1 MSKFLTPPVWYDS
14 EGNLVEILTRI
25 TRDGCV
31 SIGEG
36 AIAPVGFFVGQVVP
50 ESGVVSYP
58 EGFVPKRNH
67 LYLVDVAVSGIRQKA
82 MIHRSN
88 VDSSSSYFFA
98 NFKDA
103 ATSSVNTI
111 CYKVEW
117 NDLNNSFKIS
127 GGNGAEL
134 KIFFIYD
141 IALLKDDSQYASTAT
156 FDKGGWYE
164 FWNPSDEPFE
174 LTLITFGEGEDVQY
188 HGGGIIYNVMGANF
202 KNTNQE
208 KSVTI
213 YYKIGQQENHFSIG
227 AGQSTTFYFTKDIEF
242 LRYAV

>member
-1 MSKFLTPPVWYDS
+1 MSKLLTPPVWYDS
-14 EGNLVEILTRI
+14 EGNLVEILT
-25 TRDGCV
+25 
-31 SIGEG
+31 GEG
-36 AIAPVGFFVGQVVP
+36 AVAPVGFFVGQIVP
-50 ESGVVSYP
+50 ASGDVGYP
-58 EGFVPKRNH
+58 EGFVPKENH

-141 IALLKDDSQYASTAT
+141 IAMLKDDSQYASTAT
-156 FDKGGWYE
+156 FNKEGWYE
-164 FWNPSDEPFE
+164 FWDDPFE
-174 LTLITFGEGEDVQY
+174 LTLITFGDGEDVQY

-202 KNTNQE
+202 KNTKQN
-208 KSVTI
+208 KPLTI
-213 YYKIGQQENHFSIG
+213 NYKIGQQANSLSIG

-242 LRYAV
+242 LSYTF

>member
-25 TRDGCV
+25 SRDGCV

-36 AIAPVGFFVGQVVP
+36 AVAPVGFFVGQIVP
-50 ESGVVSYP
+50 ASGDVGYP
-58 EGFVPKRNH
+58 EGFVPKENH

-141 IALLKDDSQYASTAT
+141 IALLKDDSQYAPTAT
-156 FDKGGWYE
+156 FDKENWYE
-164 FWNPSDEPFE
+164 FWNNPFE

-188 HGGGIIYNVMGANF
+188 NGESSINNVMGANF
-202 KNTNQE
+202 KNTKQD
-208 KSVTI
+208 KPLTI
-213 YYKIGQQENHFSIG
+213 NYKIGQQANSLSIG

-242 LRYAV
+242 LSYTF